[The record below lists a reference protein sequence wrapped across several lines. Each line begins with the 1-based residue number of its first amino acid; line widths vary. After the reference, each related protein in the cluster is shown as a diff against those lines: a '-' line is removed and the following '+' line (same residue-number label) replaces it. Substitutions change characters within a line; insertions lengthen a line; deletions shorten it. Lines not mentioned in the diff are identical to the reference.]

1 MPVKPGDFEY
11 RFSPSSLLE
20 TREQLGLS
28 QSGLAGRLGLP
39 VNTISRWERGDTTP
53 DANALAAIY
62 SIGVKEGLKPEFF
75 QRSMNMTQNPRQRVE
90 VDCLE
95 VIKATK
101 GKPVKMTD
109 LGQSFKKVLGKH
121 EVLPESLGVS
131 KNRLTKSLLNLLEK
145 RSKIQVSQAPGD
157 PAAVIVKVKGSSAF
171 TGQNRTRY
179 FTIQRKGDA
188 SYELTVVGKDGQKH
202 TMGRIKKGKDGHF
215 TDEGQYRNAIERA
228 VAENSR

>member
-1 MPVKPGDFEY
+1 MPVNPGDFDY

-62 SIGVKEGLKPEFF
+62 SIGVKEGLEPEFF
-75 QRSMNMTQNPRQRVE
+75 QRSLNMTQKPRQRVE
-90 VDCLE
+90 SDCLE

-101 GKPVKMTD
+101 GKPVKTVD
-109 LGQSFKKVLGKH
+109 LGNGFKKIFGKH
-121 EVLPESLGVS
+121 GVSPESLGVS
-131 KNRLTKSLLNLLEK
+131 KNHPTKSLLNLLEK
-145 RSKIQVSQAPGD
+145 QSKIQVSQVPGD
-157 PAAVIVKVKGSSAF
+157 PAAVIVKVAGSSAP

-188 SYELTVVGKDGQKH
+188 SYELTVVGKDGQEH
-202 TMGRIKKGKDGHF
+202 TMRRIKKGKDGHF
-215 TDEGQYRNAIERA
+215 TDEGQYRRAIEQA
-228 VAENSR
+228 VAQNSR